1 MDGKDEEVWTGNKMR
16 FTILIVDDQEAFAQ
30 QIRTRLEREGYD
42 VEVGSRRDEIVRI
55 LQEKRFHLIV
65 SDMKMPQM
73 DGLELL
79 GLVKEKYPDTA
90 FVIMTAFGS
99 VGTAVEAMKKGA
111 SDYITKPFPPE
122 ELLLTIKNV
131 LEKQRLLH
139 EIRALRK
146 EVEGRYSFGNFIGK
160 NPKMQEVYDLISD
173 VAETDAT
180 VLIRGETG
188 TGKELAAK
196 SIHFN
201 SNRKD
206 NVFVGLNCGSL
217 PETLLESELFGY
229 EKGAFTGAMRQ
240 KIGKFEYANGGTL
253 FLDEIGEF
261 SLNTQVKLLR
271 VLQEKVIERV
281 GGNREIKV
289 DVRIIAATNRDLE
302 EEVSK
307 GRFREDLY
315 YRINVVPIWLP
326 PLRER
331 REDIPLLAKHFL
343 AKYTQMFKRNITL
356 ISQEVLN
363 EMMTYDW
370 PGNVRQME
378 NLVERAVIMAKV
390 DSITHIDLLEKPKR
404 IEEKPIE
411 ARPWFI
417 PDLED
422 LPFKEAKRRLIRE
435 YEREYITGLLKRCK
449 GSITLSSNI
458 SRVDMKTLRRKM
470 EEYGLDKEDFKS
482 KDRE

>member
-1 MDGKDEEVWTGNKMR
+1 MR
-16 FTILIVDDQEAFAQ
+16 FSILIVDDQEAFAH

-42 VEVGSRRDEIVRI
+42 VATGSRREEVLRL
-55 LQEKRFHLIV
+55 LQDRRFNLIV

-79 GLVKEKYPDTA
+79 GEVRKKHPETA
-90 FVIMTAFGS
+90 FVMMTAFGS
-99 VGTAVEAMKKGA
+99 VETAVKAMKKGA

-131 LEKQRLLH
+131 LEKQSLLD
-139 EIRALRK
+139 EIKVLRK
-146 EVEGRYSFGNFIGK
+146 EVEGRYSFGHIIGK
-160 NPKMQEVYDLISD
+160 NPKMQEVYEIISD

-201 SNRKD
+201 SSRKD
-206 NVFVGLNCGSL
+206 KVFVGLNCGAL

-240 KIGKFEYANGGTL
+240 KIGKFEYAGGGTL

-271 VLQEKVIERV
+271 VLQERVFERV
-281 GGNREIKV
+281 GGNREIKA

-315 YRINVVPIWLP
+315 YRINVIPIWLP
-326 PLRER
+326 PLREKK
-331 REDIPLLAKHFL
+331 EDIPILAKHFL
-343 AKYTQMFKRNITL
+343 SKYSQMFKRDTTV
-356 ISQEVLN
+356 ISQEALN
-363 EMMTYDW
+363 EMMNYDW
-370 PGNVRQME
+370 PGNVRQLE
-378 NLVERAVIMAKV
+378 NVIERAVIMAKGG
-390 DSITHIDLLEKPKR
+390 SITHVDLVDNPRRAEGR
-404 IEEKPIE
+404 PIE
-411 ARPWFI
+411 ARPSYL
-417 PDLED
+417 PDLEN
-422 LPFKEAKRRLIRE
+422 LPFKEAKKRLIKG
-435 YEREYITGLLKRCK
+435 YEKDYFADLLKRCK
-449 GSITLSSNI
+449 GSITLSSEL
-458 SRVDMKTLRRKM
+458 SHLDMKTLHRKM
-470 EEYGLDKEDFKS
+470 EEYGLKKEDFKP
-482 KDRE
+482 